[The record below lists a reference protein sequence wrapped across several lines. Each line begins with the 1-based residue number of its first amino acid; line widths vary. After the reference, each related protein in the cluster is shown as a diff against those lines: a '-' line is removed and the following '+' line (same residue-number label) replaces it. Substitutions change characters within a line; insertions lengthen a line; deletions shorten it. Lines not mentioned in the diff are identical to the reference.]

1 MNRKLFSVIILFVAA
16 VLLLSLSNCAR
27 NQHLVSISISP
38 SAFTYGGAAPPGAI
52 QTPIPLTAYGTYIHT
67 SARNQGHHQPGNLGV

>member
-27 NQHLVSISISP
+27 NQHLVSISIP
-38 SAFTYGGAAPPGAI
+38 LLRLPTAVPPLQA
-52 QTPIPLTAYGTYIHT
+52 L
-67 SARNQGHHQPGNLGV
+67 SKLRFR